1 MRRLTGNIVK
11 RDDKEEWIE
20 CGKELKAIEIAKQ
33 LLLRRE
39 PVYKISEITGL
50 TRNEVQNL

>member
-1 MRRLTGNIVK
+1 MKETIGNTQK
-11 RDDKEEWIE
+11 AQKEEELIE
-20 CGKELKAIEIAKQ
+20 EGKRLKAMEIARQ

-39 PVYKISEITGL
+39 PIDKISEITGL